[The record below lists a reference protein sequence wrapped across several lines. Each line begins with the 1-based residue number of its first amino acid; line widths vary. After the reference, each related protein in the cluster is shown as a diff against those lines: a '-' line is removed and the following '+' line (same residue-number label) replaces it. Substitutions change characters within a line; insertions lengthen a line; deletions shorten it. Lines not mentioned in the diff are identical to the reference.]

1 MRQYFLFVGKDITQV
16 PMKEDGQQMADGMPS
31 VNSIEHQRATS
42 KGYSSWSGVAL
53 GARGRVN

>member
-1 MRQYFLFVGKDITQV
+1 
-16 PMKEDGQQMADGMPS
+16 MKEDGQQMADGMPS